1 MKPILFTPTA
11 EAQFKEWSVTNK
23 KIYNK
28 IIDLLQAIQNNPFK
42 GIGKPE
48 PLKYQLKGCW
58 SRRISDVDRL
68 VYQVTQESIIVISCR
83 FHY

>member
-11 EAQFKEWSVTNK
+11 EAQLKEWSATNK
-23 KIYNK
+23 KIYNR
-28 IIDLLQAIQNNPFK
+28 IIDILQAIQTNPFK

-48 PLKYQLKGCW
+48 PLKYQMKGCW
-58 SRRISDVDRL
+58 SRRICEADRL
-68 VYQVTQESIIVISCR
+68 VYPVTKESIIVISCR